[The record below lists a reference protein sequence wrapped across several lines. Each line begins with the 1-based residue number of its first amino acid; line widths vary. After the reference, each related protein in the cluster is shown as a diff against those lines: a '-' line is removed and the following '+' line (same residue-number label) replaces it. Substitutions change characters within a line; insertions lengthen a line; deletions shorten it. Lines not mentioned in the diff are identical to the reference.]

1 MTGMNTSTNIRLYGA
16 EPDSIVDGPG
26 LRYAIFV
33 QGCTHGCP
41 GCHNPDSQPHE
52 GGAATTV
59 DALFDDIRANGLVH
73 DVTFSGG
80 EPFEQAAACA
90 ELARRLK
97 DLGYGIWTYTGYR
110 YEDHSRIAAAAEQAA
125 TADRAV
131 EADGAGAAKRSG
143 EADDAGAV
151 GQPRE
156 KNGVER
162 SAAAGDESAPA
173 CADCT
178 RTSFKLDARGVRD
191 LLDCTDVLVDGPFVA
206 SLKSLG
212 LRWCGSS
219 NQRLIDVPAT
229 RAAGE
234 IVTWQ
239 PPTFVPEKP
248 ASW

>member
-1 MTGMNTSTNIRLYGA
+1 MADMDTSTNIRLYGA

-26 LRYAIFV
+26 LRYAVFV

-52 GGAATTV
+52 GGAMTTV
-59 DALFDDIRANGLVH
+59 DALFEDIRANGLVH

-80 EPFEQAAACA
+80 EPFQQAAACA

-110 YEDHSRIAAAAEQAA
+110 YEDLARIAATAGAADADAFASAEGEGSNAPSPSASAA
-125 TADRAV
+125 ADAGSDRAADRA
-131 EADGAGAAKRSG
+131 
-143 EADDAGAV
+143 
-151 GQPRE
+151 
-156 KNGVER
+156 
-162 SAAAGDESAPA
+162 A
-173 CADCT
+173 CA
-178 RTSFKLDARGVRD
+178 RAPFALDACGVRD
-191 LLDCTDVLVDGPFVA
+191 LLDCTDVLVDGPFVS

-212 LRWCGSS
+212 LKWCGSS
-219 NQRLIDVPAT
+219 NQRLVDVPAT

-234 IVTWQ
+234 VVTWQ